1 MNIHFTPISQSS
13 IFEIRQIKMKEN
25 NNLYKKKRAENLI
38 PDPKYVISILFLF
51 FRSCKRF
58 TFFFRWSR

>member
-13 IFEIRQIKMKEN
+13 IFEIRPIKMKEN
-25 NNLYKKKRAENLI
+25 NNLYTKKGPENLI

-51 FRSCKRF
+51 FSSCKRF
-58 TFFFRWSR
+58 TFFFRCSR